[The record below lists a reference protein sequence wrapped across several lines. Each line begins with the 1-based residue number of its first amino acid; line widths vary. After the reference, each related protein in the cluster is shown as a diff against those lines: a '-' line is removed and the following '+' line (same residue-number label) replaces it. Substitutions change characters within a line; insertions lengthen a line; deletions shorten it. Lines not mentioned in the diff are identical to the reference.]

1 MDYRRMD
8 NGKINGKAN
17 ITHVNCRI
25 QVVYMQVF
33 TVLFFQIFCMIE
45 NFRKKF

>member
-17 ITHVNCRI
+17 ITHVKCKI
-25 QVVYMQVF
+25 QVVWMQVF
-33 TVLFFQIFCMIE
+33 TVLFFPIFCMIE
-45 NFRKKF
+45 NFHKKF